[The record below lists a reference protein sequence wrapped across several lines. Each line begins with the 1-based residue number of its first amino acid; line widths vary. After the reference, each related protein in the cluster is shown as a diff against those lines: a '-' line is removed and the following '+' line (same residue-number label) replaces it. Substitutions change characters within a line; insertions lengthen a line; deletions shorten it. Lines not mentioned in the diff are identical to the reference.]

1 MRTGK
6 IAIIGQRILF
16 GGVLFFLAPA
26 VIRLIKGPV
35 TMFTDFPTTASLI
48 LCVSLGLIFTW
59 LSWRRIG
66 LLILV
71 CDFLLAVLGYF
82 YLTDMATKLA
92 GARLTRST
100 EAQQANR

>member
-26 VIRLIKGPV
+26 VIRLIQGPV

-48 LCVSLGLIFTW
+48 VCAFFGVALSWWQCKRRGIWIFVCDILLIF
-59 LSWRRIG
+59 LASS
-66 LLILV
+66 
-71 CDFLLAVLGYF
+71 DF
-82 YLTDMATKLA
+82 
-92 GARLTRST
+92 R
-100 EAQQANR
+100 